1 MLNLNAV
8 KPCLETPPQKI
19 ECCLYIY
26 LWVLSIFEPGKFYFL
41 KLENLILKE

>member
-1 MLNLNAV
+1 MLLNPV
-8 KPCLETPPQKI
+8 SKPPPPPKKI

-26 LWVLSIFEPGKFYFL
+26 LQVLSILEPGKFYFL